1 MAGVSKKGVSA
12 LEDDMSNFHNGFKW
26 GYKESGKSTHFYA
39 EKHLRDGEIVDDR
52 QQSFDFTDIDENI
65 YHSEY
70 KWGIIL
76 MPTTYTLGVT
86 GEYQSMINMIL
97 ERERR
102 RK

>member
-1 MAGVSKKGVSA
+1 MAIVQIKNIEKKYKKRKKEMVILKDINYSFETGK
-12 LEDDMSNFHNGFKW
+12 LYTGFK
-26 GYKESGKSTHFYA
+26 
-39 EKHLRDGEIVDDR
+39 
-52 QQSFDFTDIDENI
+52 DIDGNI
-65 YHSEY
+65 YHSDY

-102 RK
+102 RKWKLGIIH